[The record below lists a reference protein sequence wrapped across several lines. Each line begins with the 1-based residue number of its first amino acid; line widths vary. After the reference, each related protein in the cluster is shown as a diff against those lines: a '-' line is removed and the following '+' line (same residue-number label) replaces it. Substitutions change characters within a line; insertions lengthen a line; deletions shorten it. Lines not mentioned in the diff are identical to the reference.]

1 MCTVKSPGTR
11 ACRDC
16 YIRGCFCSCFHLP
29 VAAGKHQGGMEAD
42 RDQYSQFPCLPT
54 PFIHITATVPL
65 LLSPFSRPLEHV
77 GMHSCIQYRTAAA
90 ALSPLLVP
98 SAPAL
103 SLGVISLV
111 HFKAACCVHCWL
123 QSTPQHLP
131 GKEGTLARKEYK
143 KKIIP
148 QLLASVPE
156 SALADGD
163 LNSHRENYLFRVIHK
178 ALCKSVL
185 IQAG

>member
-1 MCTVKSPGTR
+1 
-11 ACRDC
+11 
-16 YIRGCFCSCFHLP
+16 
-29 VAAGKHQGGMEAD
+29 MEAD

-143 KKIIP
+143 KEIIP